1 VLEKNKKTV
10 KIVFKQ
16 FPLIRIHKF
25 ALQAALASL
34 AAQKQGKFWEMH
46 DQLYANFNQLS
57 NEKID
62 EIARNIGLD
71 YAKFKQDMNDPQIR
85 QLVNRDMQEA
95 QMNGV
100 RGTPT
105 IFVNGRLLK
114 NRSLE
119 GFQEAIDRALAEL
132 KKKK

>member
-1 VLEKNKKTV
+1 
-10 KIVFKQ
+10 
-16 FPLIRIHKF
+16 
-25 ALQAALASL
+25 
-34 AAQKQGKFWEMH
+34 MH

-71 YAKFKQDMNDPQIR
+71 FAKFKKDMNDPEIR

-114 NRSLE
+114 NRSPE
-119 GFQEAIDRALAEL
+119 GFQEAIDKALADL
-132 KKKK
+132 KEKK